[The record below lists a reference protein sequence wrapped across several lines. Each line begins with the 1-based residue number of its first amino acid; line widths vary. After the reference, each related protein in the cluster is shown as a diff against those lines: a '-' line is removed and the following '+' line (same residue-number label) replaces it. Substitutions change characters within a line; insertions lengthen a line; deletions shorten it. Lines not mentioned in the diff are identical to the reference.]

1 MNGGINRDDLDMR
14 IRFCS
19 YKEGEVA
26 VIVTPDELDD
36 KKYDLMCD
44 PNGSR
49 VVYTDMSRLEVN
61 DLVKKVRSGDEKTL
75 INIYET
81 TSIQIQEL
89 N

>member
-1 MNGGINRDDLDMR
+1 
-14 IRFCS
+14 
-19 YKEGEVA
+19 
-26 VIVTPDELDD
+26 
-36 KKYDLMCD
+36 MCD